1 MHVKELYILS
11 HSSLS
16 LLKVYSFHS
25 YLWKAAYRIFH
36 FCLVYVMKGMPRDEL
51 FGRFY
56 AALDKI
62 NFFSTSSVGIE
73 DPAQIAKATQL
84 FDEAFP
90 V

>member
-1 MHVKELYILS
+1 
-11 HSSLS
+11 
-16 LLKVYSFHS
+16 
-25 YLWKAAYRIFH
+25 
-36 FCLVYVMKGMPRDEL
+36 MPRDEL

-90 V
+90 VWLLLLFLIILHVDITHKKDSSHHSFHINLDCDWNGMSNPE